1 MLQTLYELLIKK
13 NAAIVAETI
22 ELAMKE
28 TIYNPDSATA
38 TQGNHAFTCTAVS
51 KLFVQGKITKHAK
64 VVTRQFLMGCLHPY
78 TCFENYVNAN
88 PKKYPHLVRWDIPV
102 DDAEMQRARL
112 RWLRGL
118 IELLRTDM

>member
-13 NAAIVAETI
+13 EADIVADTI
-22 ELAMKE
+22 ELACKK
-28 TIYNPDSATA
+28 TIYDPDRATA
-38 TQGNHAFTCTAVS
+38 TQCNPAFTCTAVS
-51 KLFVQGKITKHAK
+51 KLFVQRKITKHAN

-78 TCFENYVNAN
+78 ACFENYVNAN

-102 DDAEMQRARL
+102 DGAEMQRARI